1 MDKLHAMTT
10 FVRIVEAGSLTAA
23 ADRLGTSP
31 TSVVRSLSGLE
42 RALGVRLLNRTT
54 RRMALTDEGREYF
67 ERCRHLLQDIEE
79 AEAALLARQVKPAG
93 RLVITAPVMFGRLH
107 VGPAVTDF
115 LAAYPEL
122 RIELLLLDRV
132 VDLIHEGI
140 DLAVRIGTLPESSL
154 VAVPLGTTGR
164 VVCASPE
171 YLARHGQPEN
181 PAELQK
187 HRAIR
192 ITGSSLEPDWSF
204 QENGRPLRVT
214 MPENLSTNHID
225 FAIDACLKGLGCG
238 RFLAYQVRE
247 QLAAGKLVRLLS
259 AYELPPV
266 PVNFAYP
273 HARLLS
279 SRVRA
284 FIDRAAPQLREKL
297 IEARDAGDSAAARW
311 QK

>member
-1 MDKLHAMTT
+1 MTT

-23 ADRLGTSP
+23 AERLGTSP
-31 TSVVRSLSGLE
+31 TSVVRSLSALE

-54 RRMALTDEGREYF
+54 RRMALTDEGRDYY
-67 ERCRHLLQDIEE
+67 ERCRHLLLDVEE

-115 LAAYPEL
+115 LAAFPAV

-132 VDLIHEGI
+132 VDLIDEGV

-154 VAVPLGTTGR
+154 VAVPLGSTR
-164 VVCASPE
+164 RIICASPE
-171 YLARHGQPEN
+171 YLALHGQPEN
-181 PAELQK
+181 PAELQN

-192 ITGSSLEPDWSF
+192 INGSSLEPDWSF
-204 QENGRPLRVT
+204 QEGGRLMRVA
-214 MPENLSTNHID
+214 MPHILATNHID
-225 FAIDACLKGLGCG
+225 FAIDACLRGVGCG
-238 RFLAYQVRE
+238 RFFAYQVRE
-247 QLAAGKLVRLLS
+247 QLAAGKLVRLLRT
-259 AYELPPV
+259 YEPPPLPA
-266 PVNFAYP
+266 NFAYP

-284 FIDRAAPQLREKL
+284 FIDRAAPTLREKL
-297 IEARDAGDSAAARW
+297 MESS
-311 QK
+311 